1 MSGKSARDERREE
14 RMQAESQGEQQERR
28 KRLLQIGSAAIF
40 IAVVVVAVLIVISSN
55 ESSGGDT
62 NLEEVRLGE
71 GTAWPGLPQSGLLLG
86 DPRATVTLY
95 EYGDL
100 QCPVC
105 KSFSE
110 QIVPEVIESQ
120 VRTGEAKLEFRNFTI
135 ISQESI
141 PAGAAA
147 VAAGKQGRGWD
158 YIELFYRNQGKE
170 ASGYV
175 TDEFLKEIAKGAGVP
190 NIAQWEKDRES
201 KQVVKEVEDT
211 TAEAQR
217 LGFTGTPSFAVEGPE
232 RRAKKPSE
240 PREKPPAE
248 EHQKPHPR
256 HVAEA
261 YAERMPQAKLIVEAE
276 GESPL
281 AWQGG
286 RLSREIAAFCAELG
300 T

>member
-1 MSGKSARDERREE
+1 MSGKSAREERREE
-14 RMQAESQGEQQERR
+14 RLQAESRGEQQERR
-28 KRLLQIGSAAIF
+28 KRLLQIGSAAVF

-62 NLEEVRLGE
+62 NLEDVALVKEKLAGI
-71 GTAWPGLPQSGLLLG
+71 PQSGLLLG

-120 VRTGEAKLEFRNFTI
+120 VRTGEAKLDFRNFPI
-135 ISQESI
+135 ISQESF

-147 VAAGKQGRGWD
+147 IAAGNQGHGWN

-175 TDEFLKEIAKGAGVP
+175 TDEFLTEVARGAGVP
-190 NIAQWEKDRES
+190 DIDRWNKERKSS
-201 KQVVKEVEDT
+201 KVTGEVEST
-211 TAEAQR
+211 LKEAQQ
-217 LGFTGTPSFAVEGPE
+217 LGFTGTPSFAVEGPGTKGKE
-232 RRAKKPSE
+232 T
-240 PREKPPAE
+240 
-248 EHQKPHPR
+248 
-256 HVAEA
+256 
-261 YAERMPQAKLIVEAE
+261 
-276 GESPL
+276 
-281 AWQGG
+281 
-286 RLSREIAAFCAELG
+286 LG
-300 T
+300 TPGEAALLEEAIEEAS